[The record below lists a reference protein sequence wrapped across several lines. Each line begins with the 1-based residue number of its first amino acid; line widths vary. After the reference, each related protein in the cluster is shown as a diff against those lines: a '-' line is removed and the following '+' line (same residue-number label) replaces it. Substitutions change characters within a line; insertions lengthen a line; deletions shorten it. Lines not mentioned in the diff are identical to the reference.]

1 MVGATAADR
10 RLLPEGRLAGPM
22 PWVIAIM
29 IFLTA
34 LAAAAGMAMGAAA
47 DRLGGDLGRRITVQI
62 LNPDPTRRDAEAAA
76 VTAAIEK
83 ESGVLAVN
91 RVGADAM
98 RALLKPWLGDVGL
111 TQDLPLPA
119 MIDVDL
125 SAAGRARL
133 DAIVAAAKAA
143 SPDVHV
149 DDHARWIA
157 PLIGLIRSLG
167 LLAGLVVALMVGA
180 TAAAVV
186 LAARSALDTHRE
198 TIEVMHRMGATDV
211 QIARLFQ
218 RRIGLDALLG
228 GALGFTVA
236 LLVIG
241 LIGARLFATGSEL
254 LGAIRFPWTGW
265 ALLAALPLGGV
276 LLATLAARWTVLRSL
291 GRRL

>member
-62 LNPDPTRRDAEAAA
+62 LNPDPTRRDAESAA

-83 ESGVLAVN
+83 ETGVLAVN

-133 DAIVAAAKAA
+133 DAIVTAAKAA
-143 SPDVHV
+143 GPDVRV

-218 RRIGLDALLG
+218 RRIALDALFG
-228 GALGFTVA
+228 GIV
-236 LLVIG
+236 G
-241 LIGARLFATGSEL
+241 LIGAAAVILTIGTKLAAIGSGL
-254 LGAIRFPWTGW
+254 VGSVSLPGSAWLVLVCMPPLAG
-265 ALLAALPLGGV
+265 LLALV
-276 LLATLAARWTVLRSL
+276 VARATVLRAL
-291 GRRL
+291 GRTL